1 MKKATN
7 EISNEF
13 LDKEEVPFTQI
24 PNNLICNPS
33 VSAKA
38 KAVYC
43 YVLSRPNGWRFY
55 LDEIANNMT
64 EGRGSIREAI
74 KELESFGYLRRWQ
87 IKDENGRFIHT
98 KMITRN
104 QPLPPEPES
113 DLPHPDSPHTEK
125 PHAVNCTHSNTD
137 LTNTDLT
144 NTDHKTSSDLF
155 PDTKAKKKTKS
166 QPLTIEEWEKVHGVF
181 DIKMLAAWGREKN
194 LDANKI
200 LPKVEEYRLQW
211 KAKGY
216 TYANFV
222 AAFQQWIN
230 RDGLDKYK
238 KTTQPDALP
247 AARFTEGNEL

>member
-1 MKKATN
+1 MHDDIQENNVLFSKQP
-7 EISNEF
+7 
-13 LDKEEVPFTQI
+13 VPFTQI
-24 PNNLICNPS
+24 PNALIANPNI
-33 VSAKA
+33 SAKA

-43 YVLSRPNGWRFY
+43 YIFSRPEGWIFY
-55 LDEIANNMT
+55 IQNIINNMK
-64 EGRGSIREAI
+64 EGKKAIRVAL
-74 KELESFGYLRRWQ
+74 KELEEFGYIRRTQLKSPQGKWLGSE
-87 IKDENGRFIHT
+87 IEIRT
-98 KMITRN
+98 EPAT
-104 QPLPPEPES
+104 LEPPTLKPPTPEG
-113 DLPHPDSPHTEK
+113 
-125 PHAVNCTHSNTD
+125 HAVKETHNNTNSSNTD
-137 LTNTDLT
+137 SSNTEH
-144 NTDHKTSSDLF
+144 NISSDLF

-166 QPLTIEEWEKVHGVF
+166 QPMTIEEWEKLYGVF

-216 TYANFV
+216 KYANFV